1 MNTEAKEGLLNTE
14 LTESDQVLIIKIFIN
29 DGYSALVN
37 NKELIEKYGSTFYK
51 NKDVKNLL
59 KSARFNKYFE
69 KRLKNTIN
77 ALNNLENMS
86 NTNNYYFSRGEVSKQ
101 LGQLRAAH
109 SKVQNS
115 FKTAFDKF
123 ERQEKETFEGK
134 YSDELDPQEL
144 LKLYR
149 ETKDKNTEQGFKK
162 QWLDNLKKSGKRL
175 SKNTSKNGN

>member
-1 MNTEAKEGLLNTE
+1 MNMESKEGQLDTA
-14 LTESDQVLIIKIFIN
+14 LTDSDQVLIIKIFIN
-29 DGYSALVN
+29 DGYSALVE
-37 NKELIEKYGSTFYK
+37 NKELIKKYGSKFYK
-51 NKDVKNLL
+51 NKDVKDLL

-101 LGQLRAAH
+101 LRQLSAAH

-115 FKTAFDKF
+115 FKTAFVKF

-134 YSDELDPQEL
+134 HSDELDPQEL

-149 ETKDKNTEQGFKK
+149 KTKDKNTEQGLTKE
-162 QWLDNLKKSGKRL
+162 
-175 SKNTSKNGN
+175 

>member
-1 MNTEAKEGLLNTE
+1 MKKDGLLNTE
-14 LTESDQVLIIKIFIN
+14 LSEQDQVLIIKIFIN
-29 DGYSALVN
+29 DGYGALID
-37 NKELIEKYGSTFYK
+37 NKDLIEKYGPTFFK

-101 LGQLRAAH
+101 LGELRSAH
-109 SKVQNS
+109 AKVQNS

-123 ERQEKETFEGK
+123 ERQEKEIFEGK
-134 YSDELDPQEL
+134 YSGELDPAEL
-144 LKLYR
+144 LKLYK
-149 ETKDKNTEQGFKK
+149 ETKGKNTEQGFKK
-162 QWLDNLKKSGKRL
+162 
-175 SKNTSKNGN
+175 

>member
-1 MNTEAKEGLLNTE
+1 MKSKEVLLDTE
-14 LTESDQVLIIKIFIN
+14 LTDSDQVLILRIFIN
-29 DGYSALVN
+29 DGYGALVE
-37 NKELIEKYGSTFYK
+37 NKELIKKYGSYFYK
-51 NKDVKNLL
+51 NKEVKNLL

-101 LGQLRAAH
+101 LRQLSAAH
-109 SKVQNS
+109 SKVQSS

-123 ERQEKETFEGK
+123 ERQEKETFEGN

-149 ETKDKNTEQGFKK
+149 ETKDKNTEQGFNR
-162 QWLDNLKKSGKRL
+162 QWLDNLKKSGKRPL
-175 SKNTSKNGN
+175 KNTSKNGN

>member
-1 MNTEAKEGLLNTE
+1 MNLESKEGLLDSE
-14 LTESDQVLIIKIFIN
+14 LTENDQVLIIKIFLN

-37 NKELIEKYGSTFYK
+37 NKELIKKYGSTFYK

-86 NTNNYYFSRGEVSKQ
+86 NTNNYYFSRGEVNKQ
-101 LGQLRAAH
+101 LSQLRSAH

-115 FKTAFDKF
+115 FNTAFDKF
-123 ERQEKETFEGK
+123 ERQEKETVEGK
-134 YSDELDPQEL
+134 YSNELDPKEL

-149 ETKDKNTEQGFKK
+149 ETKDSNTERGFKK
-162 QWLDNLKKSGKRL
+162 Q
-175 SKNTSKNGN
+175 

>member
-1 MNTEAKEGLLNTE
+1 MNTESKEGLLNTE

-29 DGYSALVN
+29 DGYSSLVN

-86 NTNNYYFSRGEVSKQ
+86 NTNNYYFSRGEFS
-101 LGQLRAAH
+101 
-109 SKVQNS
+109 S
-115 FKTAFDKF
+115 
-123 ERQEKETFEGK
+123 
-134 YSDELDPQEL
+134 
-144 LKLYR
+144 
-149 ETKDKNTEQGFKK
+149 
-162 QWLDNLKKSGKRL
+162 NLA
-175 SKNTSKNGN
+175 N